1 MATEITM
8 PQQSDTMTEGTVVAW
23 RKKEGDKIKQGDIVA
38 EIETDKAV
46 MEMEAFE
53 GGTIAALLVAE
64 GQKVPVGSAIA
75 VVATGKENPADVK
88 KNYAGKA
95 PKAASG
101 AAAPSAREPSG
112 SAAGLQSNAT
122 SATKSVAVGSGS
134 SIPPSSSSAVGTID
148 EATRGEIH
156 EPENVGHGATRS
168 PAHAVPPV
176 PAHGNGNG
184 NGHGDRIVASPLA
197 RRIAADK
204 KIDLQQIRGTGPNG
218 RIVQQDVLSFTP
230 TAPAPVDSAAE
241 RSDAPSGSESQ
252 GRGPDSSPPAR
263 TAGAVQV
270 IPMTKMR
277 SAIAAALQRSKQQIP
292 HYYET
297 IDIDVEELSAM
308 RSRLNEQLE
317 KQNVKLSL
325 ADFIAKGVCVALLRN
340 PAVNATFDGTNITR
354 HADVHLGMAVAV
366 ADGLIV
372 PVLKHADKM
381 GLRELREK
389 TGPLIERAR
398 SGKQKQD
405 EASGGTFTISSLGAF
420 GIREFAAIINPPQV
434 AILAVGAAEKR
445 AVVRGN
451 QIVARTMMSVTLSAD
466 HRIVDGATAAEF
478 LRTLKTLLEE
488 PGMMLV

>member
-1 MATEITM
+1 M

-53 GGTIAALLVAE
+53 GGTIAAILVAE

-75 VVATGKENPADVK
+75 VVATGKENPTEVK
-88 KNYAGKA
+88 RQYASRGAGA
-95 PKAASG
+95 PAESAQPAKSAAPQERAAAASAAKENAATT
-101 AAAPSAREPSG
+101 AAAGSARESSQPG
-112 SAAGLQSNAT
+112 GAT
-122 SATKSVAVGSGS
+122 
-134 SIPPSSSSAVGTID
+134 GTL
-148 EATRGEIH
+148 EQATRGEIH

-184 NGHGDRIVASPLA
+184 NTDRIIASPLA

-204 KIDLQQIRGTGPNG
+204 GIDLQTIRGTGPNG
-218 RIVQQDVLSFTP
+218 RIVQNDVLNFSATP
-230 TAPAPVDSAAE
+230 PTPVAE
-241 RSDAPSGSESQ
+241 RSAAPAS
-252 GRGPDSSPPAR
+252 PASPPRAPGE
-263 TAGAVQV
+263 TQL
-270 IPMTKMR
+270 IPLTKMR

-292 HYYET
+292 HFYET

-308 RSRLNEQLE
+308 RARINEQLE

-340 PAVNATFDGTNITR
+340 PAVNATFDGTQITR
-354 HADVHLGMAVAV
+354 YSDVHLGMAVAV

-398 SGKQKQD
+398 TGKQKQD
-405 EASGGTFTISSLGAF
+405 EASGGTFTISSLGSF
-420 GIREFAAIINPPQV
+420 GIRDFAAIINPPQV
-434 AILAVGAAEKR
+434 AILAVGGAEKR
-445 AVVRGN
+445 AVVRSN

-466 HRIVDGATAAEF
+466 HRIVDGATAAQF
-478 LRTLKTLLEE
+478 LRTLKALLEE

>member
-1 MATEITM
+1 MYSEVPMPTEITM

-23 RKKEGDKIKQGDIVA
+23 RKKEGDKIKQGEIVA

-53 GGTIAALLVAE
+53 AGTIAVVLVAE
-64 GQKVPVGSAIA
+64 GQKVPVGSPIA
-75 VVATGKENPADVK
+75 VVATGKEIPADVK
-88 KNYAGKA
+88 KQYANRGA
-95 PKAASG
+95 AGPPAAASQPAVKPTAV
-101 AAAPSAREPSG
+101 AADS
-112 SAAGLQSNAT
+112 AT
-122 SATKSVAVGSGS
+122 SGTPQPLHSSGATA
-134 SIPPSSSSAVGTID
+134 TI
-148 EATRGEIH
+148 EEPTPGEIH
-156 EPENVGHGATRS
+156 EPASVGHGATRT
-168 PAHAVPPV
+168 PAHAVPTV
-176 PAHGNGNG
+176 PSHGKGNGNG
-184 NGHGDRIVASPLA
+184 DRIIASPLA

-204 KIDLQQIRGTGPNG
+204 GIDLHQVRGTGPNG
-218 RIVQQDVLSFTP
+218 RIVQQDVLTF
-230 TAPAPVDSAAE
+230 APEPSKAVADRGAAPVA
-241 RSDAPSGSESQ
+241 
-252 GRGPDSSPPAR
+252 SPTRA
-263 TAGAVQV
+263 AGATEV

-292 HYYET
+292 HFYET

-308 RSRLNEQLE
+308 RARINEQLE
-317 KQNVKLSL
+317 KQKIKLSL

-340 PAVNATFDGTNITR
+340 PAVNATFDGSNITR
-354 HADVHLGMAVAV
+354 YADVHLGMAVAV

-372 PVLKHADKM
+372 PVLKNADKM

-389 TGPLIERAR
+389 TGPLIDRAR

-420 GIREFAAIINPPQV
+420 GIRDFAAIINPPQV

-445 AVVRGN
+445 AVVRGD
-451 QIVARTMMSVTLSAD
+451 QVVARTMMSVTLSAD

>member
-1 MATEITM
+1 MPTEIKM

-23 RKKEGDKIKQGDIVA
+23 RKKEGDKVKQGEIVA

-46 MEMEAFE
+46 MEMEAFDS
-53 GGTIAALLVAE
+53 GTIAAILVAE
-64 GQKVPVGSAIA
+64 GQKVPVGAAIA

-88 KNYAGKA
+88 KQFAARSAGAGTGGLAQSAAQTPSKA
-95 PKAASG
+95 SAGAGGERVPAPTPRPEGGAVATMEAAS
-101 AAAPSAREPSG
+101 
-112 SAAGLQSNAT
+112 
-122 SATKSVAVGSGS
+122 S
-134 SIPPSSSSAVGTID
+134 S
-148 EATRGEIH
+148 EIH
-156 EPENVGHGATRS
+156 EPSNVGHGATRS
-168 PAHAVPPV
+168 PAQAVPPM
-176 PAHGNGNG
+176 PSHGNGNG
-184 NGHGDRIVASPLA
+184 NGDRIVASPLA

-204 KIDLQQIRGTGPNG
+204 GIDLHQVRGSGPNG
-218 RIVQQDVLSFTP
+218 RIVQNDVLSF
-230 TAPAPVDSAAE
+230 APKAPAAE
-241 RSDAPSGSESQ
+241 RGAGPDAP
-252 GRGPDSSPPAR
+252 RA
-263 TAGAVQV
+263 AGQAQV

-277 SAIAAALQRSKQQIP
+277 LAIAAALQRSKQQIP
-292 HYYET
+292 HFYET

-308 RSRLNEQLE
+308 RGRLNEQLA

-325 ADFIAKGVCVALLRN
+325 ADLIAKGVCVALLRN

-354 HADVHLGMAVAV
+354 YSDVHLGMAVSV
-366 ADGLIV
+366 PDGLIV

-398 SGKQKQD
+398 AGKQKQD
-405 EASGGTFTISSLGAF
+405 EASGGTFTISSLGSF

-445 AVVRGN
+445 AVVKGD

-466 HRIVDGATAAEF
+466 HRAVDGAVAAEF
-478 LRTLKTLLEE
+478 LRTLKSLLEE